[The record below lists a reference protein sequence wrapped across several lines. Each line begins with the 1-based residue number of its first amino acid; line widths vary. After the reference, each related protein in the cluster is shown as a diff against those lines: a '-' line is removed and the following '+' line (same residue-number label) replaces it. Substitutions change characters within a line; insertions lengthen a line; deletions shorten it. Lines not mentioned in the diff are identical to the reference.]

1 MIGKRSDT
9 VQLAELLKDW
19 PCTVKGG
26 SIRVEVKGVEDYA
39 QHVKPGDLFVVR
51 KGRKFDGYQYIDLA
65 VKNGAVGVVI
75 EDETQLDQLKLS
87 VPLIWVPN
95 CLKFMS
101 FSAAKIYRFPAEA
114 MQVIAITGT
123 NGKTTVS
130 HFIGQLL
137 QALHKKVMVIGT
149 NGVFINGE
157 ELQIEYE
164 ALTTLQPKHLHKILQ
179 YAVRNKVQYVVLE
192 ASSMGLSTHRLD
204 DCDID
209 IGVFLNLAEDHIED
223 HGSYEKYK
231 QSKQILAQLADK
243 LVLNGDDSFCRTV
256 GLQSKKEKTYFGLG
270 NRVNY
275 QLQLLAEGNHHS
287 TCCLQ
292 SDKGQKVF
300 TLPFV
305 GEHQLQN
312 AIAAITTVCELGF
325 SIENIC
331 EAAEQLRLPKGR
343 LESIPNHLN
352 LSIYIDYAHTEAA
365 LRAIL
370 KTLRKTAKGDLILV
384 FSCGGDRD
392 KHKRIKMGAVATKYA
407 DMIYLTTDNPR
418 SEDPAYINSQIAAG
432 FISTQ
437 KYEMILDR
445 AEAIEKAIVSA
456 KEGDTIVIAGK
467 GHETT
472 QTFKDK
478 EIYFSDYEC
487 VQSVLTKSLKN
498 KVDDCQS

>member
-1 MIGKRSDT
+1 M
-9 VQLAELLKDW
+9 QLAELLKDW

-26 SIRVEVKGVEDYA
+26 SIRIEVQGIEDYA

-65 VKNGAVGVVI
+65 LQNGAVGVVI
-75 EDETQLDQLKLS
+75 EDETKLDQLKLP
-87 VPLIWVPN
+87 VPVIWVPN

-101 FSAAKIYRFPAEA
+101 FAAAKIYRFPAEA
-114 MQVIAITGT
+114 LQVIAITGT

-149 NGVFINGE
+149 NGVYINGKE
-157 ELQIEYE
+157 VDLEYE
-164 ALTTLQPKHLHKILQ
+164 YLTTLQPKHLHKILQ
-179 YAVRNKVQYVVLE
+179 YAVRNRVQYVALE
-192 ASSMGLSTHRLD
+192 ASSMGLATHRLD
-204 DCDID
+204 YCDID

-231 QSKQILAQLADK
+231 QSKQILAQLAK
-243 LVLNGDDSFCRTV
+243 RIVLNGDDSFCRTV
-256 GLQSKKEKTYFGLG
+256 GLQSKKKKTYFGLG
-270 NRVNY
+270 NRVHY
-275 QLQLLAEGNHHS
+275 QLQILAEGLQHT

-312 AIAAITTVCELGF
+312 VIAAITTVSELGF
-325 SIENIC
+325 PVEQIC
-331 EAAEQLRLPKGR
+331 EAAEQLYLPKGR

-352 LSIYIDYAHTEAA
+352 VSIYIDYAHTEAA
-365 LRAIL
+365 LRAVL
-370 KTLRKTAKGDLILV
+370 KTLKKTAKGDLIVV

-418 SEDPAYINSQIAAG
+418 SEDPVFINSQIAAG
-432 FISTQ
+432 FTSTQ

-445 AEAIEKAIVSA
+445 REAIEKAILSA
-456 KEGDTIVIAGK
+456 KEGDTILIAGK
-467 GHETT
+467 GHETD
-472 QTFKDK
+472 QIFKDK
-478 EIYFSDYEC
+478 IIYFSDHEC
-487 VQSVLTKSLKN
+487 VQSILEKLKN
-498 KVDDCQS
+498 KVEE

>member
-1 MIGKRSDT
+1 M
-9 VQLAELLKDW
+9 QLAELLKDW
-19 PCTVKGG
+19 PCTVKGS
-26 SIRVEVKGVEDYA
+26 SIRIEVTGIEDHA
-39 QHVKPGDLFVVR
+39 QHVKPGDLFIVR
-51 KGRKFDGYQYIDLA
+51 KGKKFDGYEFIDLA
-65 VKNGAVGVVI
+65 IQNGAVGVVI
-75 EDETQLDQLKLS
+75 EDENKLDQLKLP

-101 FSAAKIYRFPAEA
+101 FSAAKIHHFPAEA
-114 MQVIAITGT
+114 LQVIAITGT

-149 NGVFINGE
+149 VGVFINGE
-157 ELQIEYE
+157 EIDLEYE
-164 ALTTLQPKHLHKILQ
+164 HLTTLQPKHLHKILQ
-179 YAVRNKVQYVVLE
+179 YAVRNRIQYVALE
-192 ASSMGLSTHRLD
+192 ASSMGLATHRLD

-209 IGVFLNLAEDHIED
+209 IGVFLNLAEDHIEE
-223 HGSYEKYK
+223 HGSFEKYK
-231 QSKQILAQLADK
+231 QSKQILAQLAK
-243 LVLNGDDSFCRTV
+243 KIILNGDDSFCRTV
-256 GLQSKKEKTYFGLG
+256 GLQSKKKKTYFGLG
-270 NRVNY
+270 NRMNY
-275 QLQLLAEGNHHS
+275 QLQVLAEGIQHT

-305 GEHQLQN
+305 GEYQLQN
-312 AIAAITTVCELGF
+312 AIAAITTVSELGF
-325 SIENIC
+325 PIDKIC
-331 EAAEQLRLPKGR
+331 EAAEHLHLPNGR
-343 LESIPNHLN
+343 LEPVPNNLN

-365 LRAIL
+365 LRAVL
-370 KTLRKTAKGDLILV
+370 KTLKKTVKNELILV

-392 KHKRIKMGAVATKYA
+392 KHKRIKMGAVASKYA

-418 SEDPAYINSQIAAG
+418 SEDPTLINSQIAAG
-432 FISTQ
+432 FPSTQ

-445 AEAIEKAIVSA
+445 AEAIEKAILSA
-456 KEGDTIVIAGK
+456 KEGDTILIAGK

-487 VQSVLTKSLKN
+487 VQAVLAN
-498 KVDDCQS
+498 YHQNQ

>member
-1 MIGKRSDT
+1 M
-9 VQLAELLKDW
+9 QLAELLKDW

-26 SIRVEVKGVEDYA
+26 SIRIEVTGIEDHA
-39 QHVKPGDLFVVR
+39 QHVKPGDLFIVR
-51 KGRKFDGYQYIDLA
+51 KGKKFDGYEYIDLA
-65 VKNGAVGVVI
+65 IQNGAVGVVI
-75 EDETQLDQLKLS
+75 EDENKLDQLKLS

-101 FSAAKIYRFPAEA
+101 FSAAKIHHFPAEA
-114 MQVIAITGT
+114 LQVIAITGT

-130 HFIGQLL
+130 HFVGQLL

-149 NGVFINGE
+149 VGVFINGE
-157 ELQIEYE
+157 EIDLEYE
-164 ALTTLQPKHLHKILQ
+164 HLTTLQPKHLHKILQ
-179 YAVRNKVQYVVLE
+179 YAVRNRVQYVALE
-192 ASSMGLSTHRLD
+192 ASSMGLATHRLD

-209 IGVFLNLAEDHIED
+209 IGVFLNLAEDHIEE
-223 HGSYEKYK
+223 HGSFEKYK
-231 QSKQILAQLADK
+231 QSKQILSQLAKK

-256 GLQSKKEKTYFGLG
+256 GLQSKKKKAYFGLG

-275 QLQLLAEGNHHS
+275 QLQVLAEGIQHT

-312 AIAAITTVCELGF
+312 AIAAITTVSELGF
-325 SIENIC
+325 PIDKIC
-331 EAAEQLRLPKGR
+331 EAAEHLRLPKGR
-343 LESIPNHLN
+343 LEPVPNHLN

-365 LRAIL
+365 LRAVL
-370 KTLRKTAKGDLILV
+370 KTLKKTVKNDLILV

-392 KHKRIKMGAVATKYA
+392 KHKRIKMGAVASKYA

-418 SEDPAYINSQIAAG
+418 SEDPTFINSQIAAG
-432 FISTQ
+432 FTSTQ

-445 AEAIEKAIVSA
+445 AEAIEKAILSA
-456 KEGDTIVIAGK
+456 KEGDTILIAGK

-487 VQSVLTKSLKN
+487 VQEVLTKWN
-498 KVDDCQS
+498 HQNQ